1 MTFGSKSR
9 VEGGAAGRLAL
20 LALLCTL
27 LPSCSTEEPQPD
39 AQARLDA
46 TDASDARHR
55 NVDAAAMPPDAAAMP
70 PDGAAMPPGA
80 AAPTPLDS
88 GNGTSQSL
96 LARIVQ
102 PAGFAM
108 AATETAPD
116 NNALT
121 EERAQ
126 LGRRLFYD
134 PILSRDRTVSCGS
147 CHQQEFGFSDP
158 RTVSVGVEEKQGDR
172 NAPHLANLAWVRSG
186 LFWDGRVE
194 TLEEQATQ
202 PIENPLEMDLAISDA
217 VARLLDDA
225 SYVAAFEQAYD
236 APPTAQSL
244 GAALASFVRTLVSA
258 EAPYDRYLA
267 GDEAAL
273 SASARR
279 GAALFLD
286 GKTGC
291 FHCHSQ
297 TTLTN
302 DGFFNNGTYE
312 DGGDVGRQALTGRT
326 GDLGK
331 FRVPSLRN
339 VAVTAPYMH
348 DGSLATLRDV
358 IEHYARGGSGHPSTD
373 VQVEPLELTEEDK
386 EDLLAF
392 LESLTDAEFLSA
404 AELAP
409 VDGSTGTNSGK

>member
-1 MTFGSKSR
+1 MTPGS
-9 VEGGAAGRLAL
+9 GARLGLRQARTL
-20 LALLCTL
+20 SCSAALCTL
-27 LPSCSTEEPQPD
+27 SIACGD
-39 AQARLDA
+39 GRA
-46 TDASDARHR
+46 ASDARAEVEVVDASAVHSI
-55 NVDAAAMPPDAAAMP
+55 VDAAANDL
-70 PDGAAMPPGA
+70 DGQPAPLESGVSS
-80 AAPTPLDS
+80 AAP
-88 GNGTSQSL
+88 QSL
-96 LARIVQ
+96 LARILQ
-102 PAGFAM
+102 PAGFALRV
-108 AATETAPD
+108 TETAPPD
-116 NNALT
+116 NVLT

-134 PILSRDRTVSCGS
+134 PILSRDRTVSCDS
-147 CHQQEFGFSDP
+147 CHQQQYGFSEP
-158 RTVSVGVEEKQGDR
+158 RRVSAGVEEREGER
-172 NAPHLANLAWVRSG
+172 NAPHLVNLAWVRSG
-186 LFWDGRVE
+186 LFWDGSAD
-194 TLEEQATQ
+194 TLEEQATK
-202 PIENPLEMDLAISDA
+202 PIENPLEMDLPISEA
-217 VARLLDDA
+217 VQRLLDEP

-236 APPTAQSL
+236 GSPNSKSL
-244 GAALASFVRTLVSA
+244 AAALASFVRTLVSA

-279 GAALFLD
+279 GAELFVD

-358 IEHYARGGSGHPSTD
+358 IEHYARGGNGHPSTD
-373 VQVEPLELTEEDK
+373 VQIEPLELTERDK

-392 LESLTDAEFLSA
+392 LDSLTDTAFLNSR
-404 AELAP
+404 ELAP
-409 VDGSTGTNSGK
+409 